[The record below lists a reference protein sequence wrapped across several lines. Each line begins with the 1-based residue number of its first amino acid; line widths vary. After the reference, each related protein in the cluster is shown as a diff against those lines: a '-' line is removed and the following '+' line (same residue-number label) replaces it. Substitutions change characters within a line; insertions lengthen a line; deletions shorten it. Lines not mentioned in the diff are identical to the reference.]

1 MLSGGW
7 RRMPRRNRV
16 CVCVGVCMHAK
27 PLSHVRLFAAPQIV
41 ACQAPRS
48 VGFSRQEYW
57 SALPSSSP
65 EDLPNPGIDPVSLTS
80 PAWEVGSLL
89 LVPAGKPMFISYKE
103 GISTK
108 DESET
113 PRRKCII
120 KDPAW

>member
-1 MLSGGW
+1 M
-7 RRMPRRNRV
+7 

-41 ACQAPRS
+41 ACQAPHS

-108 DESET
+108 DEIET